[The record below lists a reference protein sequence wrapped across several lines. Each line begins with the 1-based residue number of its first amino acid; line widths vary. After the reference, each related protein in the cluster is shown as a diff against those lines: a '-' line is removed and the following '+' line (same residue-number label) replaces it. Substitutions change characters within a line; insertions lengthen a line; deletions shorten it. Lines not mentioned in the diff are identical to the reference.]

1 MRLGAF
7 ELNEPLPGLKNTHA
21 LAMLRPW
28 IDIGSVGSLVMSW
41 LETQYAAK
49 DLGKL
54 ARPGEFF
61 DFTRYRPTTYVQDGQ
76 RQMAI
81 PNTTVTY
88 SKPIQQV
95 QGKQENGNDFLF
107 LHLLEPHNHSEDY
120 VESMLQLL
128 QRFNVTRYCLLGSM
142 YDYMPH
148 TRPLL
153 VTGTMG
159 GQRTQ
164 QEANRLNVRR
174 SGYQGPTT
182 ITSLIS
188 QMAAPLGIEIMS
200 LIVHLPQYTQLD
212 EDYMGAVRLMETFG
226 GLYGAKPD
234 QSYITKAEKQ
244 REQID
249 STLNENAQLKAIV
262 EQLENHYDVRAER
275 RREEETPKLSP
286 EIEKFLAEMDKR
298 FRDEPGTSRQD

>member
-1 MRLGAF
+1 MKLGAF
-7 ELNEPLPGLKNTHA
+7 ELSERIPELKEPHC
-21 LAMLRPW
+21 LAMLQPW
-28 IDIGSVGSLVMSW
+28 INIGNVGSLVINW
-41 LETQYAAK
+41 LEMHYNAR

-54 ARPGEFF
+54 ARPGDFF
-61 DFTRYRPTTYVQDGQ
+61 DFTRYRPTTYIEDGE
-76 RQMAI
+76 RQLSI
-81 PNTTVTY
+81 PNTTVSY
-88 SKPIQQV
+88 SKQQT
-95 QGKQENGNDFLF
+95 GNDFLF
-107 LHLLEPHNHSEDY
+107 LHLLEPHNHAEDY
-120 VESMLQLL
+120 VESVLQLL
-128 QRFNVTRYCLLGSM
+128 QKFNVTRYCLLGSM

-234 QSYITKAEKQ
+234 QSYIAKAEKQ

-249 STLNENAQLKAIV
+249 TTLTENAQLKAIV

-286 EIEKFLAEMDKR
+286 EIEKFLAEMDKK
-298 FRDEPGTSRQD
+298 FRDEPGTGRKD